1 MIDSYLRFRIGLK
14 VCGIA
19 AIAFLTFIALCPADW
34 VPRINLGFELDHFL
48 AFFLVTSLAF
58 LAWPRPVLV
67 GGALIILGPLLEALQ
82 LLTPDRSANV
92 LGGIY
97 SALGALVAAVLAELV
112 IRRRRWAALKDQKAR
127 GSK

>member
-1 MIDSYLRFRIGLK
+1 M
-14 VCGIA
+14 
-19 AIAFLTFIALCPADW
+19 
-34 VPRINLGFELDHFL
+34 PRTDLGFELDHFL
-48 AFFLVTSLAF
+48 AFFLVTAVACV
-58 LAWPRPVLV
+58 AWPRPFLV
-67 GGALIILGPLLEALQ
+67 GGVLIILGPLLEALQ